1 MGSTTT
7 GQTRKPLIEVAGAP
21 VLIHTLRKLDC
32 SPNLSS
38 LWVALRPEDRESVEH
53 HVAAEKLRLPVHLVA
68 GGENRQASVLNA
80 LREIAAQER
89 NPQALVAVH
98 DAVRPF
104 VELATIERVV
114 QAAAAHGA
122 AIVAL
127 PAVDTVKQVQR
138 VGGDAN
144 CVVATLQRE
153 RIVLAQTPQVFRL
166 GLLLDAY
173 EKAVADG
180 FYATDESSLLEHFGH
195 EVFVVPG
202 SVRNWKITNPSDL
215 KLAEIFLSLPA

>member
-1 MGSTTT
+1 M
-7 GQTRKPLIEVAGAP
+7 LV
-21 VLIHTLRKLDC
+21 HTLRQLDRA
-32 SPNLSS
+32 PGLSS
-38 LWVALRPEDRESVEH
+38 LWVALRPEDRDP
-53 HVAAEKLRLPVHLVA
+53 VAQRLASEKLRLPVHIVA
-68 GGENRQASVLNA
+68 GGENRQTSVLNA
-80 LREIAAQER
+80 LREIAAQEPD
-89 NPQALVAVH
+89 PQALVAVH

-104 VELATIERVV
+104 VELTTIERVL
-114 QAAAAHGA
+114 QAAALHGA

-166 GLLLDAY
+166 GLLLAAY
-173 EKAVADG
+173 EKSIADG

-215 KLAEIFLSLPA
+215 KLAEIFLNLPA

>member
-7 GQTRKPLIEVAGAP
+7 GQTRKPLIEVSGAP
-21 VLIHTLRKLDC
+21 LLIHTLRQLDRA
-32 SPNLSS
+32 PGLSS
-38 LWVALRPEDRESVEH
+38 LWVAHRPEDREAVANRL
-53 HVAAEKLRLPVHLVA
+53 AAEKLRLPVHLVA

-80 LREIAAQER
+80 LREIAAIESDR
-89 NPQALVAVH
+89 TALIAVH

-104 VELATIERVV
+104 VELAIIERVL
-114 QAAAAHGA
+114 QAAAEHGA

-166 GLLLDAY
+166 GLLLEAY
-173 EKAVADG
+173 EKAVTDG

-215 KLAEIFLSLPA
+215 KLAEIFLALQA